1 LFNLPNDFGK
11 KLGRKI
17 MGGMG
22 SGRRSSYSGKGETA
36 DAAPLDIRKLARQ
49 GLLTPGHSF
58 SWHWT
63 INDTEVSAISITA
76 NLGSVT
82 LAYRRTSTNED
93 IRQVVA
99 IESTACHL
107 GGERQWFV
115 CQGCSKRVAVIYG
128 VSKYFGC
135 RRCYA
140 LVYPSQ
146 KESPGDRAARKADR
160 IRKRLGWPIGILNDS
175 LGKPKGM
182 HWLTY
187 WRLKR
192 HHDALVQVSFREMEA
207 RFGLQTQLEC

>member
-1 LFNLPNDFGK
+1 MISVKTREK
-11 KLGRKI
+11 K

-49 GLLTPGHSF
+49 GLLTPGRSF

-63 INDTEVSAISITA
+63 INDKEVSAIRIMA

-82 LAYRRTSTNED
+82 LAYRRNSTNED
-93 IRQVVA
+93 IRQIIS
-99 IESTACHL
+99 IETTACHL
-107 GGERQWFV
+107 GGERQWFI

-182 HWLTY
+182 HWRTY